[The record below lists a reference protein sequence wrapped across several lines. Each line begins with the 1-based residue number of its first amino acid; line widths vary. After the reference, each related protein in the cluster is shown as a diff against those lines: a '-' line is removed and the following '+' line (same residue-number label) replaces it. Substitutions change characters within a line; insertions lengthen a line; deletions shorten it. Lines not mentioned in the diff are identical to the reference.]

1 MHKDLLMLK
10 KIQRMVERYLF
21 PSSYDTED
29 IAVKIYIELLEK
41 NLFASRLLI
50 HNRCIDEIRRGQKV
64 KFCPLEHFINVEA
77 SREDENA
84 LNAKELI
91 NVLMEQSMFSP
102 QEKMLIYRA
111 FYKEEKVSQKELDV
125 LLEKLRKELKLLLN
139 AKGM

>member
-1 MHKDLLMLK
+1 MLK

-41 NLFASRLLI
+41 NLFASRMFV